1 MTYKEYLKTSHW
13 LNKRKEVLEFWG
25 NSCSVCNS
33 TENLHVHHRFY
44 NLFKEKISDCI
55 VLCQNCHDCH
65 HNRELI
71 DFDFHPDLIK
81 GIIISERMSLEEMEK
96 IIEDA
101 ITLKENG
108 FESKFHD
115 YRFNETISKIWKH
128 EKEEEGVIEL
138 KNYLIDIK
146 KNIQIKEIDI
156 KIHEINQAISKE
168 NKEEL
173 VVDLMKEISSLMST
187 KNELIKSE
195 REERKTSLKE

>member
-115 YRFNETISKIWKH
+115 YRFNEKISKLWGN
-128 EKEEEGVIEL
+128 EKEEVGVIEL
-138 KNYLIDIK
+138 RNQLIKIK
-146 KNIQIKEIDI
+146 KNIQIKEIDSKINEI
-156 KIHEINQAISKE
+156 KQAISKE